1 MRFFNN
7 ASYKCSLN
15 HFNNTFIKN
24 YIKDMVIIVAGYWYL
39 YRYLV
44 KNLYSS
50 LANILNFNI
59 SIFYGLLYWLYAT
72 SSPSYNCI
80 P

>member
-7 ASYKCSLN
+7 ILYNYKLN
-15 HFNNTFIKN
+15 YFNNTFIKN
-24 YIKDMVIIVAGYWYL
+24 YIKNMIITVIKYWRL

-44 KNLYSS
+44 KNLYSF
-50 LANILNFNI
+50 LVNILDFNI
-59 SIFYGLLYWLYAT
+59 SIFYNLLYWLYT
-72 SSPSYNCI
+72 IFSPLHNCK